1 MGLID
6 GTHIPILPP
15 SDGYRDFV
23 NRKGWP
29 SYVLQAVVD
38 DRCRFWSI
46 SCKMPG
52 SAHDSNVLSQS
63 DLFKRMHL
71 LPQCVK
77 TIEGQEV
84 PLLIIGDP
92 AYPLLRWL
100 VKAYKHSPALTPEQ
114 LSFNLHLSP
123 ARVGVENT
131 FGMLKARWRV
141 LLKQSEFHF
150 TFTPK
155 VIATCCALHNFCVIE
170 KDAPHTNWIED
181 TFDPRYPQPTTQEN
195 TRESGNDGGS
205 REAVTAYMARC
216 YPLRTQQH

>member
-1 MGLID
+1 MVEGPIKELIRRPTDEEASEIARRFEAAYHIPQIMGLID

-92 AYPLLRWL
+92 AYPD
-100 VKAYKHSPALTPEQ
+100 
-114 LSFNLHLSP
+114 N
-123 ARVGVENT
+123 N
-131 FGMLKARWRV
+131 
-141 LLKQSEFHF
+141 
-150 TFTPK
+150 
-155 VIATCCALHNFCVIE
+155 
-170 KDAPHTNWIED
+170 
-181 TFDPRYPQPTTQEN
+181 
-195 TRESGNDGGS
+195 
-205 REAVTAYMARC
+205 
-216 YPLRTQQH
+216 